1 MKKNGKQTNSI
12 LSALLI
18 KLAIIVMIL
27 LVASFL
33 KLRLDFSKNKAYSLS
48 TVSKEAVRSLKDNM
62 VVKIFASE
70 ELPPEMNNLDRYLK
84 DLLSEYQIAGK
95 GKFHYE
101 YIRGLGTE
109 ELRAQAEEN
118 GLSTMYFRIYEND
131 KTTNK
136 EVIFGIVF
144 EYQGKFDSMNLL
156 PQMEPKLE
164 YQLTLKV
171 QKLAKYTLP
180 EICVFRDSLFVQMP
194 ATVFNE
200 AMQANFNVVDVDLL
214 TPPKQTKAMI
224 FAGVMDSL
232 STTQLYNLDQ
242 YIMQGGNLV
251 IMQDR
256 VATDGSSLFEIKSNI
271 FPFLR
276 NYGIEIDKNLAM
288 DIFCDIR
295 GVGVDTSI
303 PFPIYPILRGS
314 NHPITRNISD
324 IIMYLTNGISFTKA
338 AGLKFLPILESS
350 VNSGILMGPDYP
362 MDPSLFRNPDPDLFS
377 HPPITL
383 GAIVEGKASS
393 YFKDK
398 QQFQAPGFIAQND
411 NFRMVVLGDRELS
424 IDSDKN
430 IYADRNYVILNAVD
444 WLLKR
449 DSMLAI
455 RSRHLQQSILDI
467 PYYINKHDYLW
478 GDTVKLEK
486 RIKTGIKLA
495 STVLPS
501 LLLIGIGVFM
511 ALRRKQ
517 LQGFSDEKK

>member
-1 MKKNGKQTNSI
+1 MKKNGKQTHSI

-33 KLRLDFSKNKAYSLS
+33 KLRLDFSNNKAYSLG
-48 TVSKEAVRSLKDNM
+48 TVSKQAVRSLKDNM

-70 ELPPEMNNLDRYLK
+70 ELPPEMSNLDRYLK
-84 DLLSEYQIAGK
+84 DLLSEYQIASK

-101 YIRGLGTE
+101 YIRGLGME

-164 YQLTLKV
+164 YELTLKV

-180 EICVFRDSLFVQMP
+180 EICVFRDSLFTQMS

-200 AMQANFNVVDVDLL
+200 ALQSNFNVIATDLF
-214 TPPKQTKAMI
+214 TPPKQTEAMI

-251 IMQDR
+251 VMQDR
-256 VATDGSSLFEIKSNI
+256 VATDGSSLFEIQSNI
-271 FPFLR
+271 FPFLS
-276 NYGIEIDKNLAM
+276 NYGVDIDKNVAM

-314 NHPITRNISD
+314 DHPITRNISD
-324 IIMYLTNGISFTKA
+324 IIMYLATGISFTKA

-350 VNSGILMGPDYP
+350 ASSGMLMGPDYQ
-362 MDPSLFRNPDPDLFS
+362 MDPSLFRNPDPELFNR
-377 HPPITL
+377 PPITL
-383 GAIVEGKASS
+383 GAIVEGKVTS
-393 YFKDK
+393 FFTDK
-398 QQFQAPGFIAQND
+398 EKFQVPGFVAKND
-411 NFRMVVLGDRELS
+411 NFRMVVFGDRELS

-430 IYADRNYVILNAVD
+430 IYADRNYIILNAVD

-467 PYYINKHDYLW
+467 PYYMNKHDYVW
-478 GDTVKLEK
+478 GDPVKLEK
-486 RIKTGIKLA
+486 RIKTGIKLV

-501 LLLIGIGVFM
+501 LLLIGIGGFM

-517 LQGFSDEKK
+517 IQGLNNEKE